1 MLLPSLAD
9 PARFRRPAVMLL
21 AGLAALASGPAA
33 AQYDVPYVPTP
44 QPVVDA
50 MLEMGEVSGD
60 DYLIDL
66 GSGDGRI
73 VVTAASRFG
82 TPGMGVDMNPV
93 RIQESNANAEA
104 AGVTDKVEFKQQDL
118 FKTDISKATVLTMY
132 LLPQVN
138 LRLRPV
144 ILDTL
149 EPGTRVVSH
158 AFDMGDWEPDE
169 TRTVDGKRIMRWIV
183 PAKVNGAWRLED
195 GERTSIVTLN
205 QRYQKVAGQ
214 ARDEDASSVGVGDG
228 RLDGRTI
235 NLTVTGRDGTVRE
248 YRGEVEGDRMSG
260 KTADGT
266 EWTAERIE
274 GGGAVAEEEQDSSQT
289 GAGSGN

>member
-235 NLTVTGRDGTVRE
+235 NLTVTGTDGTVRE

-274 GGGAVAEEEQDSSQT
+274 GGGAVAEEEQGSSQT